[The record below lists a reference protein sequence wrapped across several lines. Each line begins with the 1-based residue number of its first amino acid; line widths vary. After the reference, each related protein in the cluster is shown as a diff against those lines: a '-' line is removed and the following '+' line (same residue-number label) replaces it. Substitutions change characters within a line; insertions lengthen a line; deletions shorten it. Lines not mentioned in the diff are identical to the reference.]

1 MPPASAEEVQQ
12 VSSSLAKLAVRL
24 LMLSSNSEAY
34 DRKYWRQVYQARK
47 SALVNGQQLLD
58 STGGIIID
66 TRTLEERGQYDF
78 EAIAQANGQQY
89 IVVDY
94 DNFYKADRFFNS
106 FVAGSEWYNSE
117 NDGQDV
123 DIFSLPDDFDFSVE
137 PLELPE
143 EAAAKGSDITLICG
157 KRSCDCRWKLMYQH
171 GVRGHSYLNA
181 DVNLIIDF
189 LNYEEEE

>member
-1 MPPASAEEVQQ
+1 MQPASAKKVQQ
-12 VSSSLAKLAVRL
+12 VSPTLTKLAVGL
-24 LMLSSNSEAY
+24 LMMSASAEAF
-34 DRKYWRQVYQARK
+34 DKEYWRQVHQARK
-47 SALVNGQQLLD
+47 SAVVTSKQLMD

-66 TRTLEERGQYDF
+66 TRCEVEREEYDF
-78 EAIAQANGQQY
+78 EPFAQANNQQY

-94 DNFYKADRFFNS
+94 DNFYKADRFFHS
-106 FVAGSEWYNSE
+106 FVASSEWYNSE

-123 DIFSLPDDFDFSVE
+123 NIFGLPDDFDFSVE

-143 EAAAKGSDITLICG
+143 DAAAKGSDITLICG
-157 KRSCDCRWKLMYQH
+157 KRSCACRWKLMYQH